1 MQTGIIV
8 HALSSQK
15 SRRLRCLTSTGV
27 LAAILSLLTTCSKSS
42 SPDQSQPGG
51 LGQAAP
57 VTVALVVQKTVPI
70 ELRAIGTV
78 AAYNSTAVKAQV
90 GGVITAVHFREGQHV
105 KAGDLL
111 FSIDSRPYA
120 NAVKQAEGILARD
133 SAQLKNAIK
142 EADRSKVLLQRALIS
157 QEDYDSSQANAE
169 ALKGLVQADRAGLAN
184 ARLNLEYCSITAP
197 GDGITGQRLVDPG
210 NVLKANDAALVVIN
224 QIRPIYV
231 NFSVPQQ
238 NLPEIREHLAQAKLP
253 VRALISGLSEPEE
266 GDLTLIDNAVDPATG
281 TVLLKG
287 TFPNRDERLWPGLF
301 VNVVLTLAQRENALV
316 VPSRAVQTGQQGTYV
331 YVVKPDQT
339 VELKLVKVAF
349 TLDDQAVV
357 EQGVEPGEQVV
368 TDGQLRLVP
377 GAKVEIKKNAEEVE
391 APHP

>member
-1 MQTGIIV
+1 MQTGIII

-15 SRRLRCLTSTGV
+15 PRRLLR
-27 LAAILSLLTTCSKSS
+27 LALAGALAITLALLNACSNSN
-42 SPDQSQPGG
+42 SPNPSKAGASGP
-51 LGQAAP
+51 AAP
-57 VTVALVVQKTVPI
+57 VTVALAVQKTVPI

-78 AAYNSTAVKAQV
+78 AAYNSTAIKAQV
-90 GGVITAVHFREGQHV
+90 GGVITAVHFNEGQHV

-111 FSIDSRPYA
+111 FTIDPRSYA
-120 NAVKQAEGILARD
+120 AAVKQAEGILARD

-142 EADRSKVLLQRALIS
+142 EADRSKVLLKRALIS
-157 QEDYDSSQANAE
+157 QEEYDSSLANAE
-169 ALKGLVQADRAGLAN
+169 ALKGVVDADQAALTN
-184 ARLNLEYCSITAP
+184 SRLNLEYCSITAP
-197 GDGITGQRLVDPG
+197 GAGITGQRLVDPG
-210 NVLKANDAALVVIN
+210 NVLKANDATLVVIN
-224 QIRPIYV
+224 QISPIYV

-238 NLPEIREHLAQAKLP
+238 NLPEIREHLAQARLP

-287 TFPNRDERLWPGLF
+287 TFPNREERLWPGLF
-301 VNVVLTLAQRENALV
+301 VNVVLTLAQRENAVV
-316 VPSRAVQTGQQGTYV
+316 VPSQAIQTGQQGTYV
-331 YVVKPDQT
+331 YIVKPDQT

-357 EQGVEPGEQVV
+357 EQGVEPGQQVV

-377 GAKVEIKKNAEEVE
+377 GAKVEIKQSAEEAE
-391 APHP
+391 APLP